1 MTYKPKNTQ
10 ERILHRLKIAEGHL
24 KKVMDMVQKDEYCI
38 DILNQSLAVQNAI
51 KETDAIIL
59 ENHLNTCVIRDIK
72 EGKTDETIGE
82 IMKVIKRSK

>member
-59 ENHLNTCVIRDIK
+59 ESHLNTCVIRDIK
-72 EGKTDETIGE
+72 AGKTDETIGE